1 MLSRGQRWAL
11 AGGIASAHLVAIWLL
26 LANGMVAIT
35 LRKAVPIEVSLWEL
49 ASKVTSR
56 RASSK
61 APIRGVPV
69 QEAGGDRAG
78 APAAYPTSPS
88 TPGRTLIDWGS
99 EASAAADDIVRD
111 LVKGETRHCDDS
123 PKRNPWLPPCKRHLG
138 RFEWSEEPQRAG
150 FENGLP
156 YIRLGKHC
164 ILSVGVLGC
173 GFGSAEANGHLF
185 GDMRDPD
192 RDRSSVP
199 DIGEINE
206 PVDAAPQRRGVVL
219 SSDRGVASGT
229 PQKHAVRE

>member
-1 MLSRGQRWAL
+1 MLSRGQRCAL
-11 AGGIASAHLVAIWLL
+11 AGGIAFAHLLAIWLL
-26 LANGMVAIT
+26 LAIGKLSIT
-35 LRKAVPIEVSLWEL
+35 LRKAVPIEVSLSEL
-49 ASKVTSR
+49 ASDVTSR
-56 RASSK
+56 PALSK
-61 APIRGVPV
+61 APIHGVPV

-78 APAAYPTSPS
+78 GRAASPTSLS

-111 LVKGETRHCDDS
+111 LVRGETRHCADS
-123 PKRNPWLPPCKRHLG
+123 PKRDPWLPPCKRHFG
-138 RFEWSEEPQRAG
+138 RFEWSEEPKRAG

-185 GDMRDPD
+185 DDMRDPD

-199 DIGEINE
+199 DISEINE
-206 PVDAAPQRRGVVL
+206 PVDTAPQRRSVVL
-219 SSDRGVASGT
+219 K
-229 PQKHAVRE
+229 P